1 MFFKKSEF
9 IIVAGSGRFGSAI
22 ADSLSLSGFDVTV
35 IDKNEKSFSYL
46 SPSYGG
52 FQSVGD
58 AADIDVL
65 RSAGIEKA
73 SMLIACTNNDNVNS
87 LIAQIASRI
96 FNVKRVFARLGEKDK
111 VDLILGHNIVPICPF
126 ELSLEDFWKKSGVVF
141 CKPKIPTFAK

>member
-1 MFFKKSEF
+1 MMN
-9 IIVAGSGRFGSAI
+9 
-22 ADSLSLSGFDVTV
+22 SLSLSGFDVTV

-96 FNVKRVFARLGEKDK
+96 FNVRKVFARLGEKDK
-111 VDLILGHNIVPICPF
+111 VDLIIGHNIIPICLF
-126 ELSLEDFWKKSGVVF
+126 ELSLEDFWEKNGVSREEDH
-141 CKPKIPTFAK
+141 K

>member
-126 ELSLEDFWKKSGVVF
+126 ELSLEDFWKKSGVSREEEH
-141 CKPKIPTFAK
+141 K